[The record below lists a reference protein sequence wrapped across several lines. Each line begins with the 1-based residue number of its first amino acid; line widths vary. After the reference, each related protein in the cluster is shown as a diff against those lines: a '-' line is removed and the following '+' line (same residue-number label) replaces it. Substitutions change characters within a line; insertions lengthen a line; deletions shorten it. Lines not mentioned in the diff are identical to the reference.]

1 MRRGHDE
8 LGQSTRFAVVLWSA
22 ALLCA
27 VVALTLTGCAQKSP
41 AAVAQPTTT
50 RPFSFPSLPPLPATA
65 APATSPVVADPV
77 TTIAP
82 IVSSPPT
89 TTIVIDNQRAYE
101 PWQFVTTLVP
111 RSAEVGGAELSPTT
125 SIVSALSN
133 TDLATLQRLAV
144 GQLDISY
151 VELGKKRPDV
161 QRLLTFIAS
170 ADRAAFDEYFQQLVT
185 TDNRWK
191 FPYERVE
198 TLMIESI
205 ESTSATTAIVATCEY
220 SNVIRFVM
228 NDEFKEFDDE
238 VVSDDFETTFKRQAW
253 IKEDGQWKATIEIQR
268 TVLKGENRCPK

>member
-1 MRRGHDE
+1 MSRR
-8 LGQSTRFAVVLWSA
+8 LTVAAVVRWPA

-27 VVALTLTGCAQKSP
+27 VVALALTGCAQKSP
-41 AAVAQPTTT
+41 QAVARPTTT
-50 RPFSFPSLPPLPATA
+50 RPFSFPSLPPLPATV
-65 APATSPVVADPV
+65 APATSPVVAEPV
-77 TTIAP
+77 TTAAA
-82 IVSSPPT
+82 VFSLPPT
-89 TTIVIDNQRAYE
+89 TTILIDNQRAYE
-101 PWQFVTTLVP
+101 PWQFVATLVP
-111 RSAEVGGAELSPTT
+111 RVADEVGGAELSPTT

-133 TDLATLQRLAV
+133 TDLAALQRLAV

-205 ESTSATTAIVATCEY
+205 ESTSLTTAVVATCEY

-238 VVSDDFETTFKRQAW
+238 VVNDDFETTFKRQAW
-253 IKEDGQWKATIEIQR
+253 IKEDGQWKATIDIQR